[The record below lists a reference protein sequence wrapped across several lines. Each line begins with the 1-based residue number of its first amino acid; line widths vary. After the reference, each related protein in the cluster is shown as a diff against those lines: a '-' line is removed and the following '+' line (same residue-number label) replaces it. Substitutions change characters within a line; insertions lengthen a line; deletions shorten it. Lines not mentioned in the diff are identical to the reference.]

1 MGRIDRRNSKR
12 ITYICEVEC
21 ETEGAHRITTRVND
35 ISMTGMFI
43 DSMTNFA
50 VGRVLKLKFRVK
62 DRLIETMGE
71 VRYSMRQVGMGVRF
85 INLNAEQRAVL
96 ESLIEGK
103 PLVLPEPAEQPQG
116 PIKGEASGSNMF
128 SGNFAVISLFDVIQ
142 MIDNSRLTG
151 ALRLTLP
158 STSGEI
164 RFNEGQIVGASA
176 GLLTDSD
183 ALNRLLGATEGSFE
197 FQKSDLAFERGIE
210 ADSNTALLLELL
222 RLKDE
227 ENIVPATPKSAG

>member
-1 MGRIDRRNSKR
+1 MDIEKRAAKR
-12 ITYICEVEC
+12 ITYLCEVEC
-21 ETEGAHRITTRVND
+21 MGADMPCLRTRITDLSTAGVFVDSMICFAVGSTLRLRFHVND
-35 ISMTGMFI
+35 IE
-43 DSMTNFA
+43 
-50 VGRVLKLKFRVK
+50 
-62 DRLIETMGE
+62 IETMGE
-71 VRYSMRQVGMGVRF
+71 VRYCMPQIGMGVRF
-85 INLNAEQRAVL
+85 RNLRQEHRQL
-96 ESLIEGK
+96 IESLVEGRT
-103 PLVLPEPAEQPQG
+103 VSQ
-116 PIKGEASGSNMF
+116 GEAPCKAPSGPQQPAANVL
-128 SGNFAVISLFDVIQ
+128 SGNFAVVGLFDVIQ

-197 FQKSDLAFERGIE
+197 FQKSDLAFERTIK